1 MRRKVDAFEM
11 WCYRRMLK
19 ISWKDKITNKEVL
32 KQAQTELHFMKDMM
46 KRKLEY
52 GGHVLRG
59 SSGKTHLIILEGK
72 IEGKRAQGRPRLTWI
87 DDIKVWTRL
96 KTYGEVKRIAED
108 RYRWKSIVVN
118 LLLEDDK

>member
-1 MRRKVDAFEM
+1 
-11 WCYRRMLK
+11 
-19 ISWKDKITNKEVL
+19 
-32 KQAQTELHFMKDMM
+32 M

-59 SSGKTHLIILEGK
+59 SSGKTYLIILEGK

-87 DDIKVWTRL
+87 NDIKVWTRL